1 MKVWKATS
9 SPWWEVEAM
18 RKLIAANFARLR
30 KEKIFW
36 CILVTVA
43 GLSLINI
50 FNSARSYK
58 VMMESGY
65 IMTLDD
71 YYFNQAPLMGIFIAL
86 FSSLYL
92 GTEYSDGV
100 LRNKLIIGHKRQHI
114 YYANFAICSVA
125 ALSILTVW
133 LVIGALGFYLI
144 GPMEMGV
151 TGYLGYM
158 AVSIGF
164 AISSVAL
171 FTLVGSLSTN
181 KAMTIVYSAVLFIV
195 LAITASGLYDRLCEP
210 EFNEGMMY
218 INGQFV
224 TQEPTANPLYLSG
237 ADRLICQ
244 SALELIPN
252 GQALLLSDVA
262 IENPFR
268 AILFSVVFTI
278 GVLTLGCYLFRRK
291 DIK

>member
-1 MKVWKATS
+1 
-9 SPWWEVEAM
+9 M
-18 RKLIAANFARLR
+18 RKLMAANFTRLL
-30 KEKIFW
+30 KDKIFW
-36 CILVTVA
+36 CILAAVV
-43 GLSLINI
+43 GLSLVNI
-50 FNSARSYK
+50 FNSARSYE

-65 IMTLDD
+65 IVTLDH

-92 GTEYSDGV
+92 GTEYSDGA
-100 LRNKLIIGHKRQHI
+100 LRNKLIVGHKRQHI
-114 YYANFAICSVA
+114 YFANFAICSIA
-125 ALSILTVW
+125 TLAILVVW
-133 LVIGALGFYLI
+133 LVTGALGFYLI

-151 TGYLGYM
+151 AGYLGYV

-164 AISSVAL
+164 TISSAAL
-171 FTLVGSLSTN
+171 FTLIGTLSTN
-181 KAMTIVYSAVLFIV
+181 KAMTIVYSAVAFIL

-224 TQEPTANPLYLSG
+224 MQEPTPNPLYLSG
-237 ADRLICQ
+237 TVRLFWQ
-244 SALELIPN
+244 SALELLPN
-252 GQALLLSDVA
+252 GQALLLSEVA
-262 IENPFR
+262 IENPIR

-278 GVLTLGCYLFRRK
+278 GMLTLGCSLFRRK